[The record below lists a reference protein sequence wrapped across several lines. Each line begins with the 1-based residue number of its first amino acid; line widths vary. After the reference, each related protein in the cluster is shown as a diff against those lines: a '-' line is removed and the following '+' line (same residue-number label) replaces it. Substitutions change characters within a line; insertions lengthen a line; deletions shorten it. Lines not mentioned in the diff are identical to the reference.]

1 MYTVFYLVFSFSCLF
16 EKCIFIFGTHR
27 NKSWY
32 IPNNKQTKFNQQS
45 LESWNCNVVA
55 RHRHSCYI
63 ICKIFRVS
71 VQNLERRKATSLLD
85 QYTVKLQLSQRVHRS
100 LNLDRM
106 TGQKVMKRKTII
118 WNTYIHNCLVAKR
131 IFTSYLLKRRPHIE
145 MDEQRLRLFE
155 G

>member
-1 MYTVFYLVFSFSCLF
+1 MYFHLRHSPQQILIYSKQQTNKVQSAKF
-16 EKCIFIFGTHR
+16 EKAGIVT
-27 NKSWY
+27 
-32 IPNNKQTKFNQQS
+32 S
-45 LESWNCNVVA
+45 LLDLVT
-55 RHRHSCYI
+55 
-63 ICKIFRVS
+63 RVTYYA

-118 WNTYIHNCLVAKR
+118 SNTYIHNCLVAKR

-145 MDEQRLRLFE
+145 MDEQRLQLFE

>member
-1 MYTVFYLVFSFSCLF
+1 MFSFSCLF
-16 EKCIFIFGTHR
+16 EKHTALTTTNLDIFQTT
-27 NKSWY
+27 
-32 IPNNKQTKFNQQS
+32 NKQSSISKVWK
-45 LESWNCNVVA
+45 SWNCDVVA
-55 RHRHSCYI
+55 RPRPSCYI
-63 ICKIFRVS
+63 LCKIFRVS

-106 TGQKVMKRKTII
+106 TGQKAMKRKTII
-118 WNTYIHNCLVAKR
+118 SNTYIHNCLVAKR

>member
-1 MYTVFYLVFSFSCLF
+1 MFSFCCLF
-16 EKCIFIFGTHR
+16 EKCIFIFGTHH

-45 LESWNCNVVA
+45 LKKLELWRRCST
-55 RHRHSCYI
+55 SSLCYI
-63 ICKIFRVS
+63 LCKIFRFS

-118 WNTYIHNCLVAKR
+118 SNTYIHNCLVAKR